1 MTLLYAFWL
10 SYSSILSSYKTFKE
24 RIQLDVSLEK
34 MDMWL
39 QEGLR
44 MSFCCFE
51 LIEVWRGTGVIQGW
65 SFSVEKT

>member
-1 MTLLYAFWL
+1 MPFGYLIPVYCLHIET
-10 SYSSILSSYKTFKE
+10 SKE
-24 RIQLDVSLEK
+24 RIQLNVSLEK

-39 QEGLR
+39 QESLR
-44 MSFCCFE
+44 MSFCCSE